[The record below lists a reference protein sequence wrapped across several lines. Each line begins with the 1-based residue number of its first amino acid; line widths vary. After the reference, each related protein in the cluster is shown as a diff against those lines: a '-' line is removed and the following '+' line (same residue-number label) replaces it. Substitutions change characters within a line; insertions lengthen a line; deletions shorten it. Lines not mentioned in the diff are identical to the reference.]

1 MDPYVTCKTCGA
13 RRNCME
19 HMSAEFPP
27 EAAKRWLR
35 KRCDRDD
42 CDLAYTAGV
51 RVSGPAVGQSR

>member
-27 EAAKRWLR
+27 EAAKRWLL

-42 CDLAYTAGV
+42 CDLAY
-51 RVSGPAVGQSR
+51 RSGISR